1 MPGLDASLDLC
12 TGTFIGKEVA
22 SKKSVTRFLLIISG
36 CIGLNS
42 GLEEDKE
49 DLLLEVVEEN
59 IAKRQRGWTDRQFG
73 DDGDDEVGRGRLIQR
88 PA

>member
-1 MPGLDASLDLC
+1 MGVAGLDASLDLC
-12 TGTFIGKEVA
+12 MGTFTGREVA

-42 GLEEDKE
+42 GLEEDRE

-59 IAKRQRGWTDRQFG
+59 VEG
-73 DDGDDEVGRGRLIQR
+73 DGVSVEGK
-88 PA
+88 